1 MEDWK
6 VTFFYNETIKAIL
19 KKQINY
25 KTIEQH
31 ILKRKSYALHAIEMQ
46 GRIDKT
52 KDEILKRMQSDTL
65 DVISLLSEFEFERK
79 NKVALLNEN
88 VSRE

>member
-1 MEDWK
+1 
-6 VTFFYNETIKAIL
+6 
-19 KKQINY
+19 
-25 KTIEQH
+25 
-31 ILKRKSYALHAIEMQ
+31 MQ
-46 GRIDKT
+46 GRTDKT

-88 VSRE
+88 VCREQRFYWKDVKKQLQNGVW